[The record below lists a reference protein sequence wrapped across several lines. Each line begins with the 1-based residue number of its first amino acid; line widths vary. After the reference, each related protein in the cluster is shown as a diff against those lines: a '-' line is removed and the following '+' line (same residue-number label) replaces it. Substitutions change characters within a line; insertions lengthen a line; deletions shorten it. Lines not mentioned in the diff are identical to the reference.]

1 MFYDHTGHIYFW
13 FIMLTLFMWVQ
24 ILFLNCFIITLV
36 TFIFDHTMLG
46 FCAFK
51 RAVWSLFI
59 TLVTF
64 ISNPVCLYLL
74 NGPLEWLLWIAL
86 IITIITNTEKE
97 MAFGLRIRGWYCMP
111 STTPQACLLCGP
123 AIPVLCLFNLFLFIN
138 KLIFVA
144 HANLS
149 NFIQWSVRAFI
160 FDPYN
165 PLSKY
170 LSLLLSSIRAQQ
182 LSLCLVMATLLT
194 LIFDTNLCLAC
205 L

>member
-1 MFYDHTGHIYFW
+1 MDSVKRFLTLSLIVCTLISMFYDHTGHIYIW

-74 NGPLEWLLWIAL
+74 HGPLEWLLWIAL

-97 MAFGLRIRGWYCMP
+97 MVFGLRIRG
-111 STTPQACLLCGP
+111 
-123 AIPVLCLFNLFLFIN
+123 
-138 KLIFVA
+138 LIL
-144 HANLS
+144 HA
-149 NFIQWSVRAFI
+149 VHHT
-160 FDPYN
+160 
-165 PLSKY
+165 
-170 LSLLLSSIRAQQ
+170 LSLPALWTCYPSPVFVQFIPIYQ
-182 LSLCLVMATLLT
+182 
-194 LIFDTNLCLAC
+194 
-205 L
+205 